1 MSIKSDF
8 YVVGIGA
15 SAGGLD
21 AVQQYFNNIDNDCG
35 VAFIVIQHLSP
46 DFKSLMPELLA
57 KYTKM
62 QIYTAE
68 NNQEIKPNCI
78 YLNQRNKNLIIK
90 GNRLFLVDKAP
101 KEHLNLP
108 IDIFFHSLGE
118 EIKDRAIGIILSGT
132 GSDGSRGI
140 KTIKENGGI
149 VLVQDPDTAQ
159 FDGMPKSAIY
169 TNLVDFILS
178 PQELAKKTQQFT
190 QHKLNIL
197 PDITEQSQIE
207 KIYKLILTEIFNYT
221 GVDFKKYK
229 HNTLVRRLEKRMTLH
244 NFTNIEDYYN
254 FLKTNE
260 IEKNALKQEFLIGVT
275 SFFRDKDAFKILLN
289 KVIPSIIQSKENNDT
304 IRIWVPGC
312 STGEEAYSIAILFD
326 KFIRDSKSNI
336 DFKIFATDIDKKAL
350 EKASNGSYP
359 VNNFA
364 EIDKI
369 YFEDYFYKTGEQI
382 QIIKRI
388 REKIVFSL
396 HDITVDPPFI
406 RLDLISCRNLLI
418 YLTNETQKKVLET
431 FQFALNK
438 GGFLFLGSSETLGTT
453 NKYFKTIDSKWKIFQ
468 NTKDNFK
475 NLPNRTSDDNQHIKK
490 YDTIYQNYSF
500 LQNRKI
506 TTKQNEIIFYK
517 YLAKVH
523 APTTVFIDN
532 DFNILFIHGNFQQWY
547 NVPEGIYNNNIL
559 NLVNP
564 ELANLIRNSIRQI
577 KERKVSISI
586 ENFIVSNND
595 KNLKINI
602 FFDIVN
608 IPDANEDIFLIQI
621 GNSIEIQ
628 AAERI
633 VLKDNDL
640 NEYSKRRIE
649 ELEQELKDTKI
660 ELQNVI
666 EELEASNEELQS
678 ANEELMSSNEEL
690 QSANEELQ
698 SVNEELYTVNT
709 EFQEKNKELTSLN
722 NDITNLLNSID
733 VGTLFL
739 DRELNIRKFT
749 NEIKRVFKLED
760 SDIGRSIS
768 VFASNF
774 LDDTRQMI
782 IDEAK
787 NALENL
793 KSSENEIQDKDGNWY
808 LKRVKPFI
816 TADKTIDGVIITF
829 ININNLKRTSIEL
842 SKAEKRL
849 SLALNAGNIAWWEM
863 SLPSGE
869 VICSTNK
876 ATMLGYNPNEFKNY
890 NDFMKLV
897 HPDDYENTMNA
908 MRYLINGVKDTYEC
922 QYRIKNSEGEYLWFH
937 DSGKISH
944 KDNEKIIVTGVIKDI
959 TTTKLLE
966 INLKEALKKA
976 EIANMYKNQFLANM
990 SHEIRTPLNAI
1001 VGFTSLLKE
1010 DVDKDKKEKYITIIE
1025 NSSRQLLNLIN
1036 DIIDLSKIEAGE
1048 LSLFY
1053 EDCNL
1058 RALFLE
1064 KEIIYNQLKKQKN
1077 KDHLIIKLIL
1087 PQDNNDYII
1096 KTDHVRL
1103 RQILNNLMDNAI
1115 KFTEQGTIEFGF
1127 KVENDKLKIFV
1138 KDTGIGIPNDKI
1150 NLVFERF
1157 QRGDHIDVAKY
1168 EGTGLG
1174 LAIVKGI
1181 VNKLGGTIQVFSK
1194 VNVGSEFI
1202 IILPY
1207 IVSNKEST
1215 INLETSGN
1223 NILAQKLENKS
1234 VLIVEDDPTCAILLK
1249 EILKKFN
1256 LQIIWIDNGLDAIE
1270 LYKKHKVDIIFM
1282 DIRLPKLDGIQSAK
1296 EILKI
1301 NPNAKIIAQTAY
1313 AMPEDLVKYKDSGF
1327 CDFVTKPIKKNV
1339 FLTTLN
1345 KWL

>member
-1 MSIKSDF
+1 M
-8 YVVGIGA
+8 
-15 SAGGLD
+15 
-21 AVQQYFNNIDNDCG
+21 
-35 VAFIVIQHLSP
+35 
-46 DFKSLMPELLA
+46 
-57 KYTKM
+57 
-62 QIYTAE
+62 
-68 NNQEIKPNCI
+68 
-78 YLNQRNKNLIIK
+78 
-90 GNRLFLVDKAP
+90 
-101 KEHLNLP
+101 
-108 IDIFFHSLGE
+108 
-118 EIKDRAIGIILSGT
+118 
-132 GSDGSRGI
+132 
-140 KTIKENGGI
+140 
-149 VLVQDPDTAQ
+149 
-159 FDGMPKSAIY
+159 
-169 TNLVDFILS
+169 
-178 PQELAKKTQQFT
+178 
-190 QHKLNIL
+190 
-197 PDITEQSQIE
+197 
-207 KIYKLILTEIFNYT
+207 ILTEIFNYT

-244 NFTNIEDYYN
+244 NYNNLEDYYN

-260 IEKNALKQEFLIGVT
+260 NEKSALKQEFLIGVT
-275 SFFRDKDAFKILLN
+275 SFFRDKEAFKILLN
-289 KVIPSIIQSKENNDT
+289 KVIPSIIQSKNNNEI

-326 KFIRDSKSNI
+326 KFIRDTKSNV

-350 EKASNGSYP
+350 EKASLGLYP

-364 EIDKI
+364 EIDKL
-369 YFEDYFYKTGEQI
+369 YFEEYFFKTGEQI

-388 REKIVFSL
+388 REKIVFSM

-438 GGFLFLGSSETLGTT
+438 GGFLFLGTSETLGTT

-475 NLPNRTSDDNQHIKK
+475 NIPNRNSEDNQHLKK
-490 YDTIYQNYSF
+490 YEKVNQNYFPIQLKKFIS
-500 LQNRKI
+500 
-506 TTKQNEIIFYK
+506 KQNEIVFYK
-517 YLAKVH
+517 YLAKLH
-523 APTTVFIDN
+523 SPTTVFIDN
-532 DFNILFIHGNFQQWY
+532 DYNILFIHGNFQQWY
-547 NVPEGIYNNNIL
+547 NAPEGIYTNNIL
-559 NLVNP
+559 NMVNP
-564 ELANLIRNSIRQI
+564 ELANLIRNTIRQV
-577 KERKVSISI
+577 KEKKTSVII
-586 ENFIVSNND
+586 ENFIVNINN
-595 KNLKINI
+595 KNLKTNI

-608 IPDANEDIFLIQI
+608 LTDSVEELFIIQF
-621 GNSIEIQ
+621 GNPIEIE
-628 AAERI
+628 ASERI
-633 VLKDNDL
+633 ILKDNDL

-649 ELEQELKDTKI
+649 ELELELKETKS

-709 EFQEKNKELTSLN
+709 EFQEKNKELSSLN

-739 DRELNIRKFT
+739 DSELNIRKFT

-760 SDIGRSIS
+760 TDIGRSIS
-768 VFASNF
+768 TFASIF
-774 LDDTRQMI
+774 PDDTRQMI
-782 IDEAK
+782 IEEAK

-793 KSSENEIQDKDGNWY
+793 KSYENEIQDRDGNWY

-829 ININNLKRTSIEL
+829 ININNLKIASIEL
-842 SKAEKRL
+842 TKAQKRL
-849 SLALNAGNIAWWEM
+849 TLALNVGNIAWWEM
-863 SLPSGE
+863 YLPSGE
-869 VICSTNK
+869 VIFSPNK
-876 ATMLGYNPNEFKNY
+876 AIILGYNSNDFKNY
-890 NDFMKLV
+890 IDFMKLV
-897 HPDDYENTMNA
+897 HPEDYENTMNA
-908 MRYLINGVKDTYEC
+908 MKDLINGIKETYDC
-922 QYRIKNSEGEYLWFH
+922 QYRIKNSDGEYLWFH
-937 DSGKISH
+937 DVGKIS
-944 KDNEKIIVTGVIKDI
+944 IIDKENIIITGVVKDI

-966 INLKEALKKA
+966 INLKEALKRA
-976 EIANMYKNQFLANM
+976 EIANIYKNQFLANM

-1001 VGFTSLLKE
+1001 VGFVSLLKE
-1010 DVDKDKKEKYITIIE
+1010 DVDKEKKEKYITIIE

-1053 EDCNL
+1053 DDCNL
-1058 RALFLE
+1058 RTIFLE

-1077 KDHLIIKLIL
+1077 KDHLVIKLSL
-1087 PQDNNDYII
+1087 PQDNNDYVI
-1096 KTDHVRL
+1096 KTDQVRL

-1115 KFTEQGTIEFGF
+1115 KFTENGTIEFGF
-1127 KVENDKLKIFV
+1127 NVEEDKLKIFV

-1150 NLVFERF
+1150 NMIFERF

-1174 LAIVKGI
+1174 LAIIKGI
-1181 VNKLGGTIQVFSK
+1181 VKRLGGTIQVFSK
-1194 VNVGSEFI
+1194 VNFGSEFI
-1202 IILPY
+1202 VILPY
-1207 IVSNKEST
+1207 VPSKKEKISSHLT
-1215 INLETSGN
+1215 NENT
-1223 NILAQKLENKS
+1223 LAEKLENKTI
-1234 VLIVEDDPTCAILLK
+1234 LIVEDDPTCAILLK
-1249 EILKKFN
+1249 EILKNYN
-1256 LQIIWIDNGLDAIE
+1256 LRIIWIDNGLDAIE
-1270 LYKKHKVDIIFM
+1270 LYRKHKVDIVFM
-1282 DIRLPKLDGIQSAK
+1282 DIRLPKIDGIQSAK

-1313 AMPEDLVKYKDSGF
+1313 AMSEDLVKYRDSGF